1 MNNFLQEHIKI
12 LEKKFIN
19 PELELRVLLKNSL
32 IKNKEII
39 FSNFNINDINLS
51 KFNYAFE
58 RRIKNEPTS
67 KIFNIKSFWK
77 YDFFVNED
85 VLDPRPETEIIIES
99 VIKLFPT
106 KNKKLKILDM
116 FTGSGCLA
124 ISLAKEYPNSS
135 IVATDISKRAI
146 EIAKINAKK
155 LSCNNQINFKNCNL
169 INEILDYDIITANPP
184 YLSEEEYS
192 QTSKEIQLFEPKIA
206 FIASEDGYEYY
217 NKIAKI
223 LPSLLNKNSR
233 AFIEIGL
240 NQAEKTTNIF
250 ESNNINCLKVVKD
263 LQNFNRVLILN
274 KT

>member
-1 MNNFLQEHIKI
+1 MNNFLQAHIKI
-12 LEKKFIN
+12 LQKKFIN

-39 FSNFNINDINLS
+39 FSNFNINDINLF
-51 KFNYAFE
+51 KFNSAFE
-58 RRIKNEPTS
+58 RRIINEPAS

-85 VLDPRPETEIIIES
+85 VIDPRPETEIIIES
-99 VIKLFPT
+99 VIKLFPN

-124 ISLAKEYPNSS
+124 ISLAKEYPNSFV
-135 IVATDISKRAI
+135 VATDISKRAI
-146 EIAKINAKK
+146 EIAKTNAKK

-184 YLSEEEYS
+184 YLSEEEYA

-217 NKIAKI
+217 YKIAKI

-250 ESNNINCLKVVKD
+250 ESNNLNCLKIIKD